1 LSSRSSTS
9 RTQRSRAP
17 RAVRSRCARVAETG
31 IAATKSFIATLAAI
45 AQLVGSWMQ
54 DAELLDAL
62 DAAPDE
68 LTRAWAL
75 DWSAAIEPLR
85 LATTCSSSRAGSA
98 SASPRRRRSS

>member
-1 LSSRSSTS
+1 
-9 RTQRSRAP
+9 
-17 RAVRSRCARVAETG
+17 
-31 IAATKSFIATLAAI
+31 
-45 AQLVGSWMQ
+45 MQ